1 MAFSKHLK
9 CLLLRTQKKFSS
21 LRNEQWGLP
30 GLGDSVEAVF
40 LLWGKGHGVKPANRS
55 SKPAASQ
62 KPI

>member
-9 CLLLRTQKKFSS
+9 CLLLRTQKKFSGAS
-21 LRNEQWGLP
+21 QDW
-30 GLGDSVEAVF
+30 GDSVEAVF

-55 SKPAASQ
+55 SKLAASQ